1 MHRHFVLLATFFVE
15 SQPPTCAIVIVIIDL
30 EFQYCAHSGEAVH
43 GATQGKLR
51 LDPIRNALDKSRRR
65 YISRRRKIEVTI
77 GLARYVSPELK
88 ADQVTA
94 ILKSQAQ
101 RSYQSSQCPPNIQ
114 IRPGDELRQW

>member
-1 MHRHFVLLATFFVE
+1 MLACTH
-15 SQPPTCAIVIVIIDL
+15 PALD
-30 EFQYCAHSGEAVH
+30 